1 MSSYL
6 SIGSSHTIQFA
17 WWTSI
22 ALVFQ
27 SALWSHFSHFS
38 SGYSKEERGK
48 KKTKQIRPKTFYR
61 EAYNNSLGS

>member
-6 SIGSSHTIQFA
+6 SIGSSHKIQFA

-48 KKTKQIRPKTFYR
+48 KKQNPKTFYR
-61 EAYNNSLGS
+61 EA